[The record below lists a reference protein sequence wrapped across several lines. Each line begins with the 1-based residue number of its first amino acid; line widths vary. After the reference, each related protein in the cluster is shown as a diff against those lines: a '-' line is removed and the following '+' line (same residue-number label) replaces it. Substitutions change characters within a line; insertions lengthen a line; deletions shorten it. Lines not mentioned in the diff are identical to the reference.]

1 MQECPQFQSL
11 LGTTWEPHFP
21 LILFRGGTQKQ
32 PTTTTTTIKK
42 APSPTPPKHRRLHIL
57 ASSFHT
63 TCRRPPFSFF
73 EGADAYTD
81 PETHRGRLFAPLPA
95 NPFWWA
101 FLLPLLSISLSLAYT
116 HSSFSSSLALPKGA
130 QVASRRQRTC
140 LQKESYAQD
149 FPSLLWWRWWLGRS
163 LFWNSWCA
171 LRVFFH
177 VFFPPFTPH
186 CAHKHTQR
194 EKRALQETHA
204 PGQLKEEAQITQ
216 PCNKHTTA
224 TKRALGV

>member
-1 MQECPQFQSL
+1 MQECPQFQCQ

-32 PTTTTTTIKK
+32 PTTTTTIKK

-63 TCRRPPFSFF
+63 TCRRPPLFF

-101 FLLPLLSISLSLAYT
+101 FLLPLLSLSLSHTLFLQLLPRPPQGCTGREPQTKNLFAERELCPRL
-116 HSSFSSSLALPKGA
+116 SLSAVVAL
-130 QVASRRQRTC
+130 VAR
-140 LQKESYAQD
+140 
-149 FPSLLWWRWWLGRS
+149 
-163 LFWNSWCA
+163 
-171 LRVFFH
+171 
-177 VFFPPFTPH
+177 
-186 CAHKHTQR
+186 
-194 EKRALQETHA
+194 
-204 PGQLKEEAQITQ
+204 
-216 PCNKHTTA
+216 
-224 TKRALGV
+224 